1 MGVLGQNKLEW
12 GPAFMLHVKEWL
24 HKTLK
29 NNQMSCCVYLSLLA
43 CLFFFIV
50 KMTYCC
56 CPVPSL
62 ITSGPRLHQYHKQS
76 SFDYSTLTCIS
87 NASPVN
93 PREESLM
100 TWQHKSL
107 AITVLLHDDLFS
119 MQENETEHRSLQN
132 SRNSEIFEIQ
142 KQDILE
148 SLCVIMH
155 LKLQKDDGAKMI
167 YVYVYMWPWT
177 AKAVLRHWVIFVAM
191 AKNTLYGSE

>member
-1 MGVLGQNKLEW
+1 MYIWVCW
-12 GPAFMLHVKEWL
+12 HV
-24 HKTLK
+24 
-29 NNQMSCCVYLSLLA
+29 YFSLLWRWRTA
-43 CLFFFIV
+43 AVLFHLWSHLAHGYIN
-50 KMTYCC
+50 
-56 CPVPSL
+56 
-62 ITSGPRLHQYHKQS
+62 ITSSQAITS
-76 SFDYSTLTCIS
+76 VYSTLTCIS

-155 LKLQKDDGAKMI
+155 LILQKDDGAKMI